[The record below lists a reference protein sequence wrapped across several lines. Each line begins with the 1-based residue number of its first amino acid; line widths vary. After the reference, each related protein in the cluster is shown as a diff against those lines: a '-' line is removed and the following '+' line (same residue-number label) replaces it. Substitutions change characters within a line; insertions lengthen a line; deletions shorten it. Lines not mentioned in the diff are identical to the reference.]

1 MKKQYITPRS
11 ESILLHLEGKVAI
24 QLTSDPNKAIG
35 SEEDY
40 LSDRRDENPIWGDED
55 MANGGLWK

>member
-24 QLTSDPNKAIG
+24 QLTSDPDKAIG

-40 LSDRRDENPIWGDED
+40 LSDRRDENPIWGSE
-55 MANGGLWK
+55 NKKEGGLWN